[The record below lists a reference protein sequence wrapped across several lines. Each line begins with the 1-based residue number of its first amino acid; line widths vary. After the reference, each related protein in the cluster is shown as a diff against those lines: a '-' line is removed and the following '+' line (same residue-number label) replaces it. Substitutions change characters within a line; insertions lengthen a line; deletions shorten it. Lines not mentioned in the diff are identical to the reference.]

1 MRFKEIIESAG
12 ATCSGS
18 IATVATP
25 IGGMQTRNGGS
36 LLTGKYTTDPTPNTP
51 KRMKKG
57 KSRAK

>member
-12 ATCSGS
+12 ATCSGG